1 MLIVALKSKKGGQS
15 MKITSIQLKNYRNY
29 DFCDIELTD
38 QLNLIIG
45 DNGQG
50 KTNLLETLYV
60 AGFGK
65 SFRTSKDSELIQMNE
80 KMMHLKVNFEKFGR
94 QQSVEIKLI
103 SDKKK
108 EIRINGSVITKV
120 SDLIGHL
127 NLVLFSPEDLKLV
140 KESPGE
146 RRKFLDRELSHIS
159 PMYCRQIIE
168 YNKILDQRNS
178 FLKQLQTTGSKQ
190 YDILDIWDEKLVKSG
205 VPIIMKRFSFVEK
218 LAEISEDI
226 HKSITAGKERLK
238 VNYICS
244 VKSPNP
250 LEYDKIQSE
259 FLCAIE
265 KSRERDIYRGY
276 TSTGPHRDDI
286 GLFINGTDI
295 RTYGSQG
302 QQRTAALSLKLSE
315 IDIIKDEIGEYPIL
329 LLDDVMSEL
338 DVTRQNFLIKTFDR
352 LQTIVTSTEVGRLY
366 DEHLQK
372 GKIFRVAE
380 GKIL

>member
-1 MLIVALKSKKGGQS
+1 

-218 LAEISEDI
+218 LAEISEEI